1 MTDLS
6 TRLQQILDDRNHR
19 ETIANSPIA
28 NFPND
33 RVSFGNSSGR
43 SFTKT
48 MSKPSIA
55 AKVSFWSQFLGSIAS
70 LFFKGAEDKQKV
82 INIAQGISQTAD
94 VVQQAKDGGMI

>member
-1 MTDLS
+1 MPVP
-6 TRLQQILDDRNHR
+6 DREKR
-19 ETIANSPIA
+19 YRKKSALGTLAAE
-28 NFPND
+28 
-33 RVSFGNSSGR
+33 VSA
-43 SFTKT
+43 KT

-55 AKVSFWSQFLGSIAS
+55 SKVSFWSQFLGSIAS